1 MTSVV
6 NETINDPGAAPDA
19 RVQALRE
26 LVDAGHP
33 LPEFTPESNNHIHT
47 IYSFSPYTPSMACL
61 KGREA
66 GLQVVGSVDHD
77 SVGAAA
83 EMRDAGAILGMGVV
97 TGFEIRVTLHT
108 PDEVASGNAP
118 FADRKLNNPDSFG
131 VAYMTVQG
139 IPAESRARAE
149 EFLRP
154 IRERRLE
161 RTRRMAAA
169 ANEILKGLD
178 APTFDFERD
187 VIGISQLASGGT
199 VTERHLL
206 YAMSEALIA
215 GFGRGQALLDGLSG
229 MGVTVPEALVGL
241 LGDDHNRFLPY
252 DLLGLLKAEYQHH
265 FYGQP
270 KHWDEGGELPDART
284 VVEFAKSIGAVPCY
298 AYLGDVSASPTGDKK
313 AEKFE
318 DEYLDEFV
326 VALKEI
332 GFPAITFMPPR
343 NTPEQLERV
352 SRLATDN
359 GLIEV
364 SGVDINQPR
373 QVFACPE
380 LREERFAHL
389 NTSTWAMVAH
399 EELSNLDLRLGLLHP
414 ENPLADL
421 TLAERVARYGKVG
434 PELVSGTSADEVAR
448 SLRRE
453 GDA

>member
-1 MTSVV
+1 M
-6 NETINDPGAAPDA
+6 NELINDPATAPDA
-19 RVQALRE
+19 RVAALRE
-26 LVDAGHP
+26 LVDSGHDVP
-33 LPEFTPESNNHIHT
+33 AFTVESNNHIHT
-47 IYSFSPYTPSMACL
+47 IYSFSPYTPAMACL

-77 SVGAAA
+77 SIGAAA
-83 EMRDAGAILGMGVV
+83 EMRDAGAILGLGVV

-108 PDEVASGNAP
+108 PEEVAAGVAT
-118 FADRKLNNPDSFG
+118 FADRKLNNPDSEG

-139 IPAESRARAE
+139 IPAEARAEVE

-169 ANEILKGLD
+169 ANEILAGLG

-187 VIGISQLASGGT
+187 VIGISQYATGGT

-206 YAMSEALIA
+206 FAMSEALIA
-215 GFGRGQALLDGLSG
+215 GFGRGQALLDGLAG
-229 MGVTVPEALVGL
+229 MGVTVPEKLAAV
-241 LGDDHNRFLPY
+241 LGDEQNRFLPY
-252 DLLGLLKAEYQHH
+252 DLLGLLKAEYLGE
-265 FYGQP
+265 FYEQP
-270 KHWDEGGELPDART
+270 RHWDDGGELPDART
-284 VVEFAKSIGAVPCY
+284 VVEFALSVGAIPCY

-318 DEYLDEFV
+318 DDYLDELV
-326 VALKEI
+326 VTLRAI

-352 SRLATDN
+352 SRLASEN

-373 QVFACPE
+373 QVFSCPE
-380 LREERFAHL
+380 LSEPRFAHL

-399 EELSNLDLRLGLLHP
+399 EMLSNADLTLGLLHP
-414 ENPLADL
+414 GNPLAALPLD
-421 TLAERVARYGKVG
+421 ERIARYGKAG
-434 PELVSGTSADEVAR
+434 PELVAGAEPDDVAQ
-448 SLRRE
+448 SLRI
-453 GDA
+453 GGYAS